1 MGVHGLRKL
10 RARALR
16 RDVGHAQAPWGMAH
30 LREHARLL
38 LNGMQW
44 VGGSGERHHADAQHF
59 PRTACP
65 SYSAY
70 AHGSRHSQRVPV
82 SRA

>member
-1 MGVHGLRKL
+1 MAAFRRSFVLACFIDPRGFAVGLGGGQEYK
-10 RARALR
+10 
-16 RDVGHAQAPWGMAH
+16 G
-30 LREHARLL
+30 ESLL

-59 PRTACP
+59 SRTACL
-65 SYSAY
+65 SYLAY

>member
-1 MGVHGLRKL
+1 MT
-10 RARALR
+10 
-16 RDVGHAQAPWGMAH
+16 H
-30 LREHARLL
+30 LREHDRLR

-44 VGGSGERHHADAQHF
+44 IGGSGERHHADAQRF
-59 PRTACP
+59 PRAACP

-70 AHGSRHSQRVPV
+70 AGDSRHSQRVPV